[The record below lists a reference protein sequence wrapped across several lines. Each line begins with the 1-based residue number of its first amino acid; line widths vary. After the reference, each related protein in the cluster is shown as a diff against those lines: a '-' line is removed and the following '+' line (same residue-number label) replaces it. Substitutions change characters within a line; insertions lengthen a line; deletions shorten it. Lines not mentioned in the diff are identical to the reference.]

1 MTKNEK
7 VVEEEES
14 VEESVEE
21 DEEDDDDDGDDY
33 EPTMADL
40 YTGKYV
46 SSFA

>member
-21 DEEDDDDDGDDY
+21 DEEDDDDGDDY